1 MKIGIYGGA
10 FDPPHLGHIRA
21 AEYAVDVLQ
30 LQQLLLIPTCISPH
44 KKAPGRSAQGHHRL
58 KMLALA
64 TEHNPR
70 LCPSSIELD
79 RGGQSYTY
87 ETVLQVKKQHPD
99 AELIL
104 FMGTDMFLS
113 LTNWR
118 NPDIILQNA
127 SIGVF
132 YRGEKQEKE
141 QIARQKAA
149 IEAMGARVYLVEN
162 PVTEISST
170 QIRRLMIMGCAR
182 AYLPE
187 GVESYIRQ
195 HGLYGVAE
203 NYKNLPQE
211 KLEQVVCS
219 LLDPKRVAHVLGC
232 RDTAYELAGLWGAD
246 KTDAVRAAL
255 LHDVTKALDG
265 PLQLQLCR
273 SYDIPL
279 NAFHE
284 KNPKTLHAF
293 TGSVIA
299 KEVFGENK
307 QVADAICSHTTGKPG
322 MSTLDKIIYVADY
335 IEPNRD
341 FPGVQKLRALAYS
354 NLDEALKLGLTMT
367 VDMLKSQ
374 GREVSVE
381 SEQTLAWLKNERKR

>member
-1 MKIGIYGGA
+1 LELTKLY
-10 FDPPHLGHIRA
+10 
-21 AEYAVDVLQ
+21 V
-30 LQQLLLIPTCISPH
+30 IPDRIAPH
-44 KKAPGRSAQGHHRL
+44 KEIPAGSPSPQQRL
-58 KMLALA
+58 EMLRLALA
-64 TEHNPR
+64 DQPIVEV
-70 LCPSSIELD
+70 SDIEL
-79 RGGQSYTY
+79 RREGKSYTY
-87 ETVLQVKKQHPD
+87 ETVEQLREEYPED
-99 AELIL
+99 ELIL
-104 FMGTDMFLS
+104 FMGTDMFL
-113 LTNWR
+113 TFYQWR
-118 NPDIILQNA
+118 FPERILAQA

-141 QIARQKAA
+141 QIARQKEA

-170 QIRRLMIMGCAR
+170 QIRRLMIMGCAG

-195 HGLYGVAE
+195 HDLYGT
-203 NYKNLPQE
+203 NNCYKNLPE
-211 KLEQVVCS
+211 EELEQVVCS

-381 SEQTLAWLKNERKR
+381 SEQTLAWLKNERKI